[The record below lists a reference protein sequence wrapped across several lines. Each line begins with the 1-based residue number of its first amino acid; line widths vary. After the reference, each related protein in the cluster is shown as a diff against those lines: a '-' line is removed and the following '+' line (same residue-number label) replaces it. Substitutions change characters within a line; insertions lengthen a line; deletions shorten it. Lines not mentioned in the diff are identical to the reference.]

1 LNQVNQPLQADQ
13 RFRKSIE
20 CVISI
25 CLIQVKSNTPAKSTL
40 QEVGSIRHIGMIQ
53 VKSIA
58 TGGKDMSSGAT
69 SETQLVIITGMSGA
83 GKTVAIQSFEDL
95 GFFCVDNLPPTL
107 LPKFLELMK
116 ESGNK
121 MNKVALV
128 MDLRGREFFDH
139 LFKALDD
146 LSETSWVNPQILFLD
161 ADDST
166 LVARYKETRRFH
178 PLAPS
183 GRPLEGIKLE
193 RKLLEELK
201 GRAQI
206 IYNTSKMKPKDL
218 REKIATEFSANKQ
231 TIFTVNV
238 MSFGFKHGIPIDADL
253 VFDVRFLPNPHYIE
267 SMRPKTGLDE
277 EVSNYVLKWNETHK
291 FLEKVT
297 DLLSFMLPHYK
308 REGKAQLVIAIG
320 CTGGQHR
327 SVALAEYI
335 GHFFEK
341 DYQTRVSHR
350 DIDKRKEKVT

>member
-1 LNQVNQPLQADQ
+1 MSTRSLNESQ
-13 RFRKSIE
+13 I
-20 CVISI
+20 
-25 CLIQVKSNTPAKSTL
+25 
-40 QEVGSIRHIGMIQ
+40 
-53 VKSIA
+53 
-58 TGGKDMSSGAT
+58 
-69 SETQLVIITGMSGA
+69 VIITGMSGA

-146 LSETSWVNPQILFLD
+146 LVESSWVTPQILFLE
-161 ADDST
+161 ADDET
-166 LVARYKETRRFH
+166 LVRRYKETRRKH
-178 PLAPS
+178 PLAQE
-183 GRPLEGIKLE
+183 GLPLEGIQNE
-193 RKLLEELK
+193 RDLLADLK

-206 IYNTSKMKPKDL
+206 IYNTSQMKPREL
-218 REKIATEFSANKQ
+218 REKILTQFSANNK

-253 VFDVRFLPNPHYIE
+253 VFDVRFLPNPHYIDH
-267 SMRPKTGLDE
+267 MRPKTGLDE
-277 EVSNYVLKWNETHK
+277 EVSSYVLKWSETQK

-327 SVALAEYI
+327 SVTLAETV
-335 GHFFEK
+335 GHFYEK
-341 DYQTRVSHR
+341 DFHTQISHR
-350 DIDKRKEKVT
+350 DIEKRKEK

>member
-1 LNQVNQPLQADQ
+1 
-13 RFRKSIE
+13 
-20 CVISI
+20 
-25 CLIQVKSNTPAKSTL
+25 
-40 QEVGSIRHIGMIQ
+40 
-53 VKSIA
+53 
-58 TGGKDMSSGAT
+58 
-69 SETQLVIITGMSGA
+69 MSGA

-107 LPKFLELMK
+107 LPKFLELMR

-146 LSETSWVNPQILFLD
+146 LAETSWVTPQILYLD

-166 LVARYKETRRFH
+166 LVRRYKETRRTH

-183 GRPLEGIKLE
+183 GLPLEGIQLE
-193 RKLLEELK
+193 RELLEELK
-201 GRAQI
+201 GRAQL
-206 IYNTSKMKPKDL
+206 IYNSSQMKPKEL
-218 REKIATEFSANKQ
+218 REKILTEFSANKQ

-238 MSFGFKHGIPIDADL
+238 MSFGFKYGIPIDADL

-277 EVSNYVLKWNETHK
+277 DVSKYVLKWNETTK

-297 DLLSFMLPHYK
+297 ELLAFMLPHYK
-308 REGKAQLVIAIG
+308 REGKAQLVVAIG

-327 SVALAEYI
+327 SVALTETIA
-335 GHFFEK
+335 HHFEK
-341 DYQTRVSHR
+341 DYETRITHR
-350 DIDKRKEKVT
+350 DIERRKEQTT